1 MNLNLNPLILNALE
15 TLNSS
20 NFVVDFA
27 EDIDN
32 TSKLLAENESLR
44 CKIEHLELENK
55 KLKEE
60 NIKLKSHIYNFDNVS
75 ESRASYVQQLVLQ
88 LSLLIT

>member
-1 MNLNLNPLILNALE
+1 MTPS
-15 TLNSS
+15 NSL
-20 NFVVDFA
+20 VDFP

-60 NIKLKSHIYNFDNVS
+60 NIKLKSHIYNFDNAS
-75 ESRASYVQQLVLQ
+75 ESGDEFRAATGLTVESFNNN
-88 LSLLIT
+88 LL

>member
-1 MNLNLNPLILNALE
+1 MS
-15 TLNSS
+15 NS
-20 NFVVDFA
+20 VVEFP

-44 CKIEHLELENK
+44 CKIEHLEIENR

-60 NIKLKSHIYNFDNVS
+60 NIKLKSHSYNFDNV
-75 ESRASYVQQLVLQ
+75 
-88 LSLLIT
+88 